1 MGHFPYLIYHIPPV
15 PSNCLK
21 DFYCNSLV
29 IRCTKAGSKVIS
41 WKLILMSRKHTY
53 LIAGGNEAIKAYAA
67 WGAVCLFWGTTY
79 LAIRIGVRT
88 LPPALFA
95 GVRFFVAGSVFLAY
109 LRMRGVS
116 FPRRRELLNIAIVG
130 ILLLVIANGCV
141 VWAEQWVPSG
151 LAALIVATLPFWVSG
166 IEAIVPS
173 GNRLNALKIVGIVIG
188 FFGLVILFGPELKT
202 SIDQAYLKGVL
213 ALLFAP
219 LSWAVGSVYA
229 KYHPTRTAPLMA
241 AALQMVIAGI
251 ILVLIGIILHE
262 VPRFDLNVEGLAALV
277 YLAIFGSIIG
287 YGSFIYALTKLP
299 AAKVSMYA
307 YVNPIIAVV
316 LGWFVLGEQLDWRV
330 ALATVVILLGVVLV
344 QSARS

>member
-1 MGHFPYLIYHIPPV
+1 MSQGRTHL
-15 PSNCLK
+15 
-21 DFYCNSLV
+21 
-29 IRCTKAGSKVIS
+29 TAGSKE
-41 WKLILMSRKHTY
+41 TF
-53 LIAGGNEAIKAYAA
+53 KAYAA

-95 GVRFFVAGSVFLAY
+95 GIRFFVAGAVFLAY
-109 LRMRGVS
+109 LKIRGVS
-116 FPRRRELLNIAIVG
+116 LPDKRELLNIAIVG

-166 IEAIVPS
+166 IEAIWPS
-173 GNRLNALKIVGIVIG
+173 GNRLNIFKILGIAIG
-188 FFGLVILFGPELKT
+188 FFGLVILFAPALK
-202 SIDQAYLKGVL
+202 SSLDQAYLKGVL

-219 LSWAVGSVYA
+219 LSWALGSVYA

-251 ILVLIGIILHE
+251 ILMFIGVILNE
-262 VPRFDLNVEGLAALV
+262 VPRFDFNLEGLAALV

-287 YGSFIYALTKLP
+287 YGSFIYALAKLP

-307 YVNPIIAVV
+307 YVNPIIAVL
-316 LGWFVLGEQLDWRV
+316 LGWLILGEQLDWRV
-330 ALATVVILLGVVLV
+330 AIATAVILLGVVLV
-344 QSARS
+344 QSARA